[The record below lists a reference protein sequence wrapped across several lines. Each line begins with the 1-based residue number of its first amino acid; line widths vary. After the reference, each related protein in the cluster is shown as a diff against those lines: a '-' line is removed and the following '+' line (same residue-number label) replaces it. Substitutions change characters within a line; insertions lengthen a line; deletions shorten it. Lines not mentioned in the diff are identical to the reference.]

1 MERWGVTR
9 LHLVESETLDFQFMR
24 ALCYQAYGGAS
35 TGEVLR
41 VASELNKRGNTREN
55 WIKLWTEQGEHCEKL
70 ADEAMRKG
78 QTITARSAYL
88 RAYNYLRAAEFYYE
102 SAEENVKEHYES
114 ADLKEHLD
122 FYLWGVT
129 CFDNAASL
137 FDFPVDKIEIP
148 YKNGVT
154 LPGYFVS
161 PADDGIKRPTVIIC
175 GGADG
180 YGEESYFWGVPEAL
194 ARGFNVVMFHGPG
207 QRGVWLRHPD
217 QVFQPDYEKPI
228 TAVVDYTVKRK
239 EVDAELLALC
249 GYSLGG
255 YLAPRAAAFEP
266 RIRALVANAPI
277 YDFHNFML
285 SGVFGSLPG
294 YAKKIAQRAIE
305 GMPEAMWAEQEKHL
319 AKKNWELEAAMK
331 GYMPR
336 FGIRNLY
343 EEMQHLKDYT
353 LHGLEH
359 RITCPTLCV
368 SAVGE
373 GEEAVAQAHAFYNA
387 LTCPK
392 EFYSLTVEDG
402 ADNHCGLNNIV
413 HASSVICDWLKH
425 VLG

>member
-1 MERWGVTR
+1 
-9 LHLVESETLDFQFMR
+9 MR
-24 ALCYQAYGGAS
+24 TMSYQVYGGAS

-41 VASELNKRGNTREN
+41 VVGELDKRGNTREN
-55 WIKLWTEQGEHCEKL
+55 WITLWTEQGKHCEKL

-78 QTITARSAYL
+78 QTTTARNAYL
-88 RAYNYLRAAEFYYE
+88 RAYNYLRAAEYYYA
-102 SAEENVKEHYES
+102 SAEV
-114 ADLKEHLD
+114 KEHLD
-122 FYLWGVT
+122 FYLQGVA

-148 YKNGVT
+148 YKDGVT

-161 PADDGIKRPTVIIC
+161 PANDGRERPTVIIC
-175 GGADG
+175 GGGDS
-180 YGEESYFWGVPEAL
+180 YGEESYFTAGVPEAL
-194 ARGFNVVMFHGPG
+194 ARGLNVVLFHGPG

-228 TAVVDYTVKRK
+228 TAVVDYAVKRK
-239 EVDAELLALC
+239 EVDAERVALY

-255 YLAPRAAAFEP
+255 YFTPRAAAFEP

-277 YDFHNFML
+277 YNFHDFIL
-285 SGVFGSLPG
+285 GGVVGFLPR
-294 YAKKIAQRAIE
+294 YAKKIAQHVIE
-305 GMPEAMWAEQEKHL
+305 GMPEAMWAELEKQI
-319 AKKNWELEAAMK
+319 AKKGWELEAEMK
-331 GYMPR
+331 VLMPR
-336 FGIRNLY
+336 FGARNLY
-343 EEMQHLKDYT
+343 EEMQSFKDYT
-353 LHGLEH
+353 LHGLEL

-373 GEEAVAQAHAFYNA
+373 GEEPVEQAHAFYNA
-387 LTCPK
+387 ITCPK

-413 HASSVICDWLKH
+413 HTSSVVYDWIRQ